1 MSHLELIETDVPLEV
16 KRQLIHQDMQM
27 WRNTIF
33 QAESRRRVYARVGN
47 TEAEAAQMK
56 ILQECEGAL
65 MELETQLR
73 ELPKD

>member
-33 QAESRRRVYARVGN
+33 QAESRRRVYTRVGN